1 MSSINL
7 LPRNLRDE
15 DGQNEQKMITAL
27 SVLLVVASIIF
38 SVVIY
43 ASKTIAMD
51 KLDSLDAESEKI
63 DNDIEKAINGSELF
77 LVRDRVKDIVSLIDD
92 HRYFSK
98 ALKVVQGV
106 VTDDVYLSEN
116 NFSLDGDG
124 SLVLEISGIA
134 KNYQSAVNQI
144 AVFKNSYWI
153 NKVNIGNISSDE
165 NGETNFS
172 GELELKKNLVL
183 YHKYYWDI
191 GIVLLS
197 SKVDRDLIIN
207 EYSAVL
213 KKYGDEDIV
222 EIKFSGI
229 AYDEEKLIALK
240 DGLKQSGTFIK
251 DVDVFYDLNKKETSG
266 TIKFNGEIKLKF

>member
-15 DGQNEQKMITAL
+15 NGQNEQKMITAL

-183 YHKYYWDI
+183 YHEYYWDI

>member
-1 MSSINL
+1 
-7 LPRNLRDE
+7 
-15 DGQNEQKMITAL
+15 
-27 SVLLVVASIIF
+27 
-38 SVVIY
+38 
-43 ASKTIAMD
+43 MD

-183 YHKYYWDI
+183 YHEYYWDI

>member
-183 YHKYYWDI
+183 YHEYYWDI

>member
-183 YHKYYWDI
+183 YHEYYWDI

-229 AYDEEKLIALK
+229 AYDEEKLIVLK